1 MEASSTISQLN
12 SMHTSAPSRS
22 LRQKERAENAPV
34 PTKVSQNAEA
44 LERTDRFERSRPQG
58 LPQDRELNVVDPREK
73 LLPDNAESLEETAET
88 EESNPLGDFNIDEFN
103 NKIRQQLLDQIT
115 ESKKILKESGVDIQ
129 WASDILYPVDEEV
142 EAAEVPEE
150 WNAEN
155 TSQRIVDFA
164 LSFREVANKQ
174 GLSDEEFISQIKEAV
189 ADGFRLAKKDLGS
202 IPEASARLFN
212 DTFEQSMKKLD
223 DALLS
228 WQEDDSQ
235 SAVAVNTKA
244 MSYVS

>member
-12 SMHTSAPSRS
+12 SLHTSTPSRS
-22 LRQKERAENAPV
+22 LRQKERAENATV
-34 PTKVSQNAEA
+34 PTKESPSAEQM
-44 LERTDRFERSRPQG
+44 ERTDRFERSRPQG
-58 LPQDRELNVVDPREK
+58 LPQDRELNAVDPREK
-73 LLPDNAESLEETAET
+73 LLQENAETIEETD
-88 EESNPLGDFNIDEFN
+88 ESNPLGDFNIDEFN

-189 ADGFRLAKKDLGS
+189 SAGFRLAKKDLGS
-202 IPEASARLFN
+202 IPEASAKLFN
-212 DTFEQSMKKLD
+212 DTFELSMKKLD

-235 SAVAVNTKA
+235 STIAINSKA
-244 MSYVS
+244 TSYVS